1 MGYQSNLGDNDNL
14 EHGLKLS
21 KQYCDHKLLGMGRH
35 TFDSCIFFLLNSCY
49 FEYILV
55 FDMMRMDPQN
65 ILYCRHNLMH
75 AHFLDVFCKRHSLH
89 KDWDY
94 KGWWILLLIWNTY
107 ELVSNQIIF
116 NNEQKQVYIKSL
128 SLKAKWNIFSFHSQ
142 FKDSN
147 FFEWFP

>member
-1 MGYQSNLGDNDNL
+1 MGYQCNLGDNDNL

-21 KQYCDHKLLGMGRH
+21 KLHCDHKLLGMGRH

-75 AHFLDVFCKRHSLH
+75 AHFLDVFCKWHYLH
-89 KDWDY
+89 KDSDY
-94 KGWWILLLIWNTY
+94 KGQWVFL
-107 ELVSNQIIF
+107 S
-116 NNEQKQVYIKSL
+116 IK
-128 SLKAKWNIFSFHSQ
+128 KNM
-142 FKDSN
+142 
-147 FFEWFP
+147 